1 LGGVIGKFRFEDL
14 DIWKKSIEVT
24 TSIFCI
30 SEKLDKKRLYR
41 WAEQLRGSCL
51 SISNNIAEGSGSF
64 SKKEFVQF
72 LNFSRRSTFE
82 TANILIILKTQ
93 NLVEVN
99 NLNVLINNLDS
110 LSRMITNFIK
120 SLRS

>member
-1 LGGVIGKFRFEDL
+1 MGKFRFEDL
-14 DIWKKSIEVT
+14 DIWKKSIAVST
-24 TSIFCI
+24 LIFSI
-30 SEKLDKKRLYR
+30 SDELDKRHLYR
-41 WAEQLRGSCL
+41 WAEQLRGAGI

-93 NLVEVN
+93 NLIEGN
-99 NLNVLINNLDS
+99 NFQVLINNLDY
-110 LSRMITNFIK
+110 LSRQITNFIK
-120 SLRS
+120 SLKS